1 MTSPADQRYF
11 DDVDLGDEFEDE
23 WVASREQ
30 VLAYLE
36 LEPGGPA
43 SNTANRFTDPEAAR
57 KIGFERPIVPGALS
71 QSRLTRLVTDWIGLE
86 GRLESIDVNF
96 RRPVM
101 HDDRLRCLGL
111 VTDTEPGEGEG
122 RVKLD
127 VYLENERGERPLQ
140 GVAVVVL
147 PTR

>member
-1 MTSPADQRYF
+1 MTSPTDRRYF

-23 WVASREQ
+23 WVATREQ
-30 VLAYLE
+30 VLAYLD
-36 LEPGGPA
+36 LEPGGPGR
-43 SNTANRFTDPEAAR
+43 NTPNRFTDSEAAHE
-57 KIGFERPIVPGALS
+57 IGFERPILPGTLS
-71 QSRLTRLVTDWIGLE
+71 QARLIRFVTDWIGLE
-86 GRLESIDVNF
+86 GRLESIDVTF
-96 RRPVM
+96 RRAVM
-101 HDDRLRCLGL
+101 HEDRLRCLGL

-147 PTR
+147 PAR